1 MGPEQLT
8 GVLDLVMRQAAKR
21 WVNSWG
27 GVPQGAKLGKANS
40 AFACKWN
47 EMNWAELTVGWLFRA
62 GIEIDEEVAST
73 RKQMFQSLVESESDV
88 YYTSA
93 RMLDDGIIDPRDT
106 RTVLGFCLSV
116 VYNKEVKGGNLYG
129 VSRM

>member
-8 GVLDLVMRQAAKR
+8 GVMDLVMRQAAKR
-21 WVNSWG
+21 WVKT
-27 GVPQGAKLGKANS
+27 VPGAYHGTWTLTS
-40 AFACKWN
+40 IAC
-47 EMNWAELTVGWLFRA
+47 RA
-62 GIEIDEEVAST
+62 GIEIDEEVAAT

-116 VYNKEVKGGNLYG
+116 IYNEEVKGGNLSG

>member
-1 MGPEQLT
+1 MCLRR
-8 GVLDLVMRQAAKR
+8 LKFYWFD
-21 WVNSWG
+21 S
-27 GVPQGAKLGKANS
+27 
-40 AFACKWN
+40 
-47 EMNWAELTVGWLFRA
+47 A
-62 GIEIDEEVAST
+62 GIEIDEGIASS

-106 RTVLGFCLSV
+106 RTVLGFCLCV
-116 VYNKEVKGGNLYG
+116 IYNEEVKGGNLYG

>member
-1 MGPEQLT
+1 M
-8 GVLDLVMRQAAKR
+8 
-21 WVNSWG
+21 NSIELSW
-27 GVPQGAKLGKANS
+27 AN
-40 AFACKWN
+40 
-47 EMNWAELTVGWLFRA
+47 VGQLFRA